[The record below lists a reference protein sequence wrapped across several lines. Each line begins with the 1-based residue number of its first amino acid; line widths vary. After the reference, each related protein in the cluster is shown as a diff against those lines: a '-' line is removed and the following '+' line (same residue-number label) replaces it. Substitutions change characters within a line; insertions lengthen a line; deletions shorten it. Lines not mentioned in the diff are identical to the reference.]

1 MFHISGRVNR
11 HNCRIWGTENPHE
24 PVELGSDSPKV
35 NVWCGLGKKKN
46 NNNKSLDHSF
56 CKVSVINEANYFDMP
71 QNYLFLK
78 LNKVD

>member
-24 PVELGSDSPKV
+24 PVELESDSPKV

-46 NNNKSLDHSF
+46 K
-56 CKVSVINEANYFDMP
+56 
-71 QNYLFLK
+71 
-78 LNKVD
+78 